1 MGVKMARKKAE
12 PREVGAETV
21 VEESGIGETKI
32 GEAKVEDAKIGEA
45 RVEETK
51 PTYDPETQ
59 LVVDKAK
66 FRMLVVSLASGR
78 VGMYRKGA
86 LQMRLCELLGL
97 SSVEEAQKFITE
109 VYEKVVEG

>member
-1 MGVKMARKKAE
+1 MARKKAE
-12 PREVGAETV
+12 PRAEETV
-21 VEESGIGETKI
+21 EAEVKAEETAVE
-32 GEAKVEDAKIGEA
+32 EAKVEEA
-45 RVEETK
+45 RVGETK

>member
-1 MGVKMARKKAE
+1 MARKKSEPKEAGVGEAAAE
-12 PREVGAETV
+12 EAG
-21 VEESGIGETKI
+21 VE
-32 GEAKVEDAKIGEA
+32 EAKVEARVEEA

-97 SSVEEAQKFITE
+97 RSVEEAQKFITE

>member
-1 MGVKMARKKAE
+1 MARKKAE
-12 PREVGAETV
+12 PEAGVEMV
-21 VEESGIGETKI
+21 VEE
-32 GEAKVEDAKIGEA
+32 AKVG
-45 RVEETK
+45 ETK

>member
-1 MGVKMARKKAE
+1 MARKKAE
-12 PREVGAETV
+12 PRAEEAGA
-21 VEESGIGETKI
+21 VEESGIGETNV
-32 GEAKVEDAKIGEA
+32 EETKVG
-45 RVEETK
+45 ETK

>member
-12 PREVGAETV
+12 PRA
-21 VEESGIGETKI
+21 EESGVEEAAVE
-32 GEAKVEDAKIGEA
+32 EAKVEEAKVEEA
-45 RVEETK
+45 RVEEPK

-97 SSVEEAQKFITE
+97 NSVEEAQKFITE

>member
-1 MGVKMARKKAE
+1 MGVEMARKKAE
-12 PREVGAETV
+12 PEAGVETV
-21 VEESGIGETKI
+21 VEE
-32 GEAKVEDAKIGEA
+32 AKVG
-45 RVEETK
+45 ETK